1 MPDKLPFFSILYIYA
16 LLRDTLTCST
26 DQKVNA
32 GITIK
37 IGNTYLTKL
46 GEECHQ
52 NKSTKMT
59 GKYKGAYKDGE
70 AQINNTT

>member
-1 MPDKLPFFSILYIYA
+1 MQYGPKGECWDYDK
-16 LLRDTLTCST
+16 
-26 DQKVNA
+26 N
-32 GITIK
+32 
-37 IGNTYLTKL
+37 GNTYITKL

-59 GKYKGAYKDGE
+59 RKYKGAYKDGE